1 MIAED
6 EIDFSSGTYGLPPG
20 GLRLDG
26 KAAVVTGAS
35 SNIGLSI
42 ALGMAQAGADVIMVA
57 RGAERL
63 AKAAEAVRRA
73 EPKRRIVACPAD
85 VSTVEGVAA
94 VAGAV
99 EAEFGMA
106 DALVNCAF
114 ASGKAGIPADLKIL
128 EIPDKMF
135 NETYQ
140 TNVLGTYRLIKALFH
155 GHVDAQRPASIVNVV
170 SGSGLLP
177 VPVIHNTAYGASK
190 AALWTMTRYLAVN
203 LAPLIRVNALCPGN
217 VSATG
222 QPHTETARKMLSQI
236 PMGRVGKPGEMAGAA
251 VYLTSDASSFTT
263 GAMLVCNG
271 GRDW

>member
-1 MIAED
+1 MGED
-6 EIDFSSGTYGLPPG
+6 GQFDFSSGVYGLPPG
-20 GLRLDG
+20 GFRLDG

-42 ALGMAQAGADVIMVA
+42 ALGLAQSGADVVMVA

-73 EPKRRIVACPAD
+73 EPGRKIVACPAD
-85 VSTVEGVAA
+85 VSTTEGVAA
-94 VAGAV
+94 VAAAV
-99 EAEFGMA
+99 EAEFRWA
-106 DALVNCAF
+106 DALINCA
-114 ASGKAGIPADLKIL
+114 ATSAKAGIPPDLKIL
-128 EIPDKMF
+128 DIPDRMW

-140 TNVLGTYRLIKALFH
+140 TNVLGPYRLIKALFH
-155 GHVDAQRPASIVNVV
+155 GHVEAGRSGSIVNVI

-177 VPVIHNTAYGASK
+177 VRVIHNTAYGASK
-190 AALWTMTRYLAVN
+190 AALWMMTRYLAVN

-222 QPHTETARKMLSQI
+222 EPHTETARRMLSAI
-236 PMGRVGKPGEMAGAA
+236 PMGRVGRPGELAGAA
-251 VYLTSDASSFTT
+251 VYLVSDASSFTT